1 MFLKKCDYLSPSI
14 TLYFKGF
21 SIHSSMFSGFL
32 TIITYIIIFAFG
44 IYYSL
49 LYIYKNSP
57 NIYYY
62 TKYIEDIGI
71 IPLNESSLF
80 HFIKFGNTNTRENQN
95 IDFDS
100 IRIFGFESEVDI
112 YLSNN
117 NLSQYNHWIYGLC
130 NSNDIK
136 NIKNLANNL
145 EFPEKSAC
153 IRYYFDTKT
162 QKYYNT
168 SDNYFKW
175 PALLHG
181 ASNDNC
187 INYGIILEKC
197 RNDSLKNNCRPE
209 EDIDNYIENLY
220 AILFFIDYY
229 ADVLSYENP
238 YKKYLNK
245 LTDGL
250 FSNSFTVNNLN
261 FNPMVITNNFGT
273 FTNNKHYGTSYMLS
287 QNEKTTSKNS
297 NNSNII
303 TCFYFWMQNII
314 LTYDRHYEGLED
326 LLSNIGGIESFLKFI
341 ATLINSFYVNY
352 RILLDTEELVLNTD
366 KINFKKVS
374 FRSKPTFLKKA
385 SQIFNPPKKKLE
397 LKNNLLRNTINDI
410 KNKNHSSIIEILLKE
425 KSDIFKLSNKNN
437 LESKS
442 QPFQNINKKNSEINL
457 SQNKSK
463 KILNNSLLSKSLVDN
478 DNKKENSRKN
488 NNNNNNKKDSNSLSL
503 SMSNKESIKALETKN
518 NEETYKPLTKQNFSW
533 FSYLFHAIN
542 GGKNPKIS
550 YYEDFRKEVIS
561 EETIIQNHINI
572 FKLLKFCKIQN
583 YDPFCIKKVDKNIC

>member
-1 MFLKKCDYLSPSI
+1 MFLKKCDCLSPSI

-32 TIITYIIIFAFG
+32 TIITYIIIIVFG
-44 IYYSL
+44 IYYTA
-49 LYIYKNSP
+49 LYIYKDSP

-80 HFIKFGNTNTRENQN
+80 HFIKLGNTNTREKQR

-100 IRIFGFESEVDI
+100 IRIFGFESTVDI

-136 NIKNLANNL
+136 NIKNLANNQ
-145 EFPEKSAC
+145 EFPDQSAC
-153 IRYYFDTKT
+153 IRYYFDAKT

-168 SDNYFKW
+168 SDNNFNW

-181 ASNDNC
+181 ASNVNC
-187 INYGIILEKC
+187 TNYGIILEKC
-197 RNDSLKNNCRPE
+197 RNDSLKNNCRSE
-209 EDIDNYIENLY
+209 EYIDNYIEHLY
-220 AILFFIDYY
+220 AVLFFIDNY

-245 LTDGL
+245 LTNGL

-261 FNPMVITNNFGT
+261 FNPMVITNNYGT
-273 FTNNKHYGTSYMLS
+273 FINYKRYETSYMYS

-297 NNSNII
+297 NNTNII
-303 TCFYFWMQNII
+303 ICFYFWMQNSI
-314 LTYDRHYEGLED
+314 LTYERYYESLED
-326 LLSNIGGIESFLKFI
+326 LLSNIGGIESFLKFL

-374 FRSKPTFLKKA
+374 LRSKPAFLKKA
-385 SQIFNPPKKKLE
+385 SQIFNPPKKKLD

-457 SQNKSK
+457 SQNKTK
-463 KILNNSLLSKSLVDN
+463 KILNNSLLSKSFVDN
-478 DNKKENSRKN
+478 DNQKENSRKN
-488 NNNNNNKKDSNSLSL
+488 NNNKRDSNSLSL
-503 SMSNKESIKALETKN
+503 SMSNKESIKAL
-518 NEETYKPLTKQNFSW
+518 
-533 FSYLFHAIN
+533 
-542 GGKNPKIS
+542 
-550 YYEDFRKEVIS
+550 
-561 EETIIQNHINI
+561 
-572 FKLLKFCKIQN
+572 
-583 YDPFCIKKVDKNIC
+583 